1 MLKSPES
8 QAATSFRETIE
19 NTGAADALIEAGDIA
34 VDHLTGLASEVPIL
48 KWMVA
53 AGKTLS
59 SVRDYFLVK
68 RIAAFLS
75 DFNALSSL
83 ERREVIDRLDLE
95 PSYAKRAAEAVLT
108 LLDRV
113 DSDVKPFGCHTDCEL
128 TQLD

>member
-1 MLKSPES
+1 M
-8 QAATSFRETIE
+8 
-19 NTGAADALIEAGDIA
+19 IEAGDIA